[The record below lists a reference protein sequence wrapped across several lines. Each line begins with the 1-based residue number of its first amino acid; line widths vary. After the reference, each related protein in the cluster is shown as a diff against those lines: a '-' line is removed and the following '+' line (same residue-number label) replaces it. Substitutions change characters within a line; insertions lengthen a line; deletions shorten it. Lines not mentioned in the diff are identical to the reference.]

1 MTKDDIVVVPE
12 PNLRKR
18 SQRVGIITDEV
29 KKLIADMI
37 SATVDWENS
46 RDHEAAVGLAAV
58 QVNQLWRVFI
68 VRNDYDDI
76 SNKDFTVFINPEI
89 VKKIGPME
97 EDFEGCLSVPDIYG
111 KVPRYQSVKVKALNE
126 AGEPFRVTAHGFL
139 ARLLQHET
147 DHTHGILFI
156 DHIKNTK
163 TAFFQMNTEGSIE
176 PLDYEK
182 SIKNNSLLWDTH
194 EED

>member
-58 QVNQLWRVFI
+58 QINQLWRVFI